1 MIKISNFL
9 LISIV
14 LLVIFPSQ
22 LSMYSRDLTLLTG
35 IGVISFVSMNIL
47 LIIFYRNL
55 NLNIPF
61 FISLIFIGLI
71 FSSLITYG
79 VIQKIK
85 PLIVY
90 GSLIS
95 LFFVVRIFS
104 YKILDLDR
112 LVIGIVYGACLTGI
126 FIMFLGLN
134 YPFSFNRYQ
143 GFFNNPNNMG
153 TFSAGLIHMTGGVL
167 YAFNKKLHQSKRIF
181 FILVFSISF
190 IFLFASNSRA
200 AIFSI
205 FLLFGFLLAIQGIK
219 MFNFTN
225 FTIHIS
231 YLKKF
236 FKYFIFLC
244 LFFII
249 AYYFGLLENTLS
261 KFYKPNWQGGTSGHR
276 IDGWLFSIDNWTWF
290 GHKNI
295 YVFARESENIN
306 LSVIKGLGH
315 NTWLSHLN
323 NYGLIATSFFITWI
337 LFMLCWAMNEIKN
350 KKDKKSAIVLFS
362 TLLGF
367 IGNATFETAT
377 STPGMLVSVIL
388 FAILYKKNQDSYI
401 GKNV

>member
-126 FIMFLGLN
+126 FIM
-134 YPFSFNRYQ
+134 
-143 GFFNNPNNMG
+143 
-153 TFSAGLIHMTGGVL
+153 
-167 YAFNKKLHQSKRIF
+167 
-181 FILVFSISF
+181 
-190 IFLFASNSRA
+190 
-200 AIFSI
+200 
-205 FLLFGFLLAIQGIK
+205 
-219 MFNFTN
+219 
-225 FTIHIS
+225 
-231 YLKKF
+231 
-236 FKYFIFLC
+236 
-244 LFFII
+244 
-249 AYYFGLLENTLS
+249 
-261 KFYKPNWQGGTSGHR
+261 
-276 IDGWLFSIDNWTWF
+276 
-290 GHKNI
+290 
-295 YVFARESENIN
+295 
-306 LSVIKGLGH
+306 
-315 NTWLSHLN
+315 
-323 NYGLIATSFFITWI
+323 
-337 LFMLCWAMNEIKN
+337 
-350 KKDKKSAIVLFS
+350 
-362 TLLGF
+362 
-367 IGNATFETAT
+367 
-377 STPGMLVSVIL
+377 
-388 FAILYKKNQDSYI
+388 
-401 GKNV
+401 